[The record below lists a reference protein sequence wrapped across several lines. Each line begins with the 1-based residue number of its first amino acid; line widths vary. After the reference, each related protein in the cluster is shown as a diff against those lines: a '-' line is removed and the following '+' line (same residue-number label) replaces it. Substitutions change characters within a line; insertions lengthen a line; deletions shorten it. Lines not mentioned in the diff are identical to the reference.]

1 MGDLCNITPDCLQY
15 CCIILAHKITS
26 SSKTMLICHQ
36 YIINTSIHGT
46 KTCSIDLLETC
57 SISADN

>member
-1 MGDLCNITPDCLQY
+1 LI
-15 CCIILAHKITS
+15 IILAHKITS